1 MSFRE
6 LSSSEISDRAGK
18 INSILED
25 LSIKRLD
32 SAELGEKAKI
42 LEEIY
47 SSKYRHGY
55 EGILDVI
62 RNIEKTHSSGGN
74 QSASEEDQEMD
85 SLFFLTTN
93 LDDLKE
99 HIRIG
104 SYSVDTFN
112 GIVRL
117 SDHVKLE
124 IHRLRDLQEQ
134 DYQKEQMTRT
144 IKELLA
150 KSENLASE
158 VKIAQN
164 NSEKLQMHMVAI
176 LGIFAAIVMAFSGGM
191 NLLSG
196 SISIS
201 GDSNLCNVV
210 FVVVL
215 CGIILFNLIAFL
227 IGSIM
232 SIIHPVICDKEEGH
246 SQKGIFNSK
255 LLIAFNGLMMS
266 LLAADVVIMICL

>member
-104 SYSVDTFN
+104 PYSVDTFN

-255 LLIAFNGLMMS
+255 LLIAFNGLMIS

>member
-1 MSFRE
+1 
-6 LSSSEISDRAGK
+6 
-18 INSILED
+18 
-25 LSIKRLD
+25 
-32 SAELGEKAKI
+32 
-42 LEEIY
+42 
-47 SSKYRHGY
+47 
-55 EGILDVI
+55 
-62 RNIEKTHSSGGN
+62 
-74 QSASEEDQEMD
+74 MD

>member
-6 LSSSEISDRAGK
+6 LSYNDVSDRAGR

-25 LSIKRLD
+25 LSIKRLND
-32 SAELGEKAKI
+32 AELDEKAGS

-47 SSKYRHGY
+47 SSGYRHGY

-62 RNIEKTHSSGGN
+62 RNIDKTHPSGGN
-74 QSASEEDQEMD
+74 QSLSEEDQEMD
-85 SLFFLTTN
+85 SLFFLTAN

-99 HIRIG
+99 HIREG
-104 SYSVDTFN
+104 SYSDDTFN

-124 IHRLRDLQEQ
+124 IHRLRDIQEQ
-134 DYQKEQMTRT
+134 DDQKKQMTQT

-150 KSENLASE
+150 KSEDLASE
-158 VKIAQN
+158 VKIAQS

-196 SISIS
+196 SISTS
-201 GDSNLCNVV
+201 GNSDLCNVV
-210 FVVVL
+210 FAILL
-215 CGIILFNLIAFL
+215 CGIILFNIIAFL

-232 SIIHPVICDKEEGH
+232 SIIRPATYGIEEGH
-246 SQKGIFNSK
+246 PQKGVLDSK
-255 LLIAFNGLMMS
+255 LLIAFNGLMIS
-266 LLAADVVIMICL
+266 LLAVDVIVMIWS